1 MFREMSLTEKRA
13 RASQAQ
19 EEKNEQYQRGVLNMM
34 QLHPEGHVLA
44 EGICRYEEN
53 SASLLIPDRARFS
66 RLIFPF
72 DAFLN
77 F

>member
-1 MFREMSLTEKRA
+1 
-13 RASQAQ
+13 
-19 EEKNEQYQRGVLNMM
+19 MM

-44 EGICRYEEN
+44 EGICRYEEI